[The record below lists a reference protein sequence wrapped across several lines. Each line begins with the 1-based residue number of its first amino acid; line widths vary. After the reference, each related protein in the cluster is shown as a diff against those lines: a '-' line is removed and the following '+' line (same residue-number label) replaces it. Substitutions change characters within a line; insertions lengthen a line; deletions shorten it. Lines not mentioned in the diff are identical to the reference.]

1 MPQNKVTWCNLICV
15 TASLSQVD
23 TWHWP
28 SPRYTLRHTHT
39 GELATN
45 TEPISMIRSYVT
57 GSDVNVTYTGTLVK
71 LGPASIDTLFQS
83 YRFGMEVKVTYKTL
97 VSRKK
102 LCIKLL
108 ILSNQ
113 STLVTHLF
121 AWPECSGQPKLG
133 DQITLVTQNWVTRA
147 LWSPKKMSNQ
157 STLAT

>member
-45 TEPISMIRSYVT
+45 TEPISTIRSYVA

-83 YRFGMEVKVTYKTL
+83 YRFGMEVKVTYKIL

-102 LCIKLL
+102 LWLL
-108 ILSNQ
+108 IFLRDQSALVNQ
-113 STLVTHLF
+113 NWVTRSLWLPKTE
-121 AWPECSGQPKLG
+121 WPEHSDHRKR
-133 DQITLVTQNWVTRA
+133 WVTRA
-147 LWSPKKMSNQ
+147 LWLLRINSFMQ
-157 STLAT
+157 SCLRL